1 MIITLKIITL
11 RFQIVRHM
19 SVKGFLLRVFLLPAL
34 GFQNGGYS
42 VDTTRYVGGT
52 AEQMVENFGEMLRQL
67 YGTP

>member
-1 MIITLKIITL
+1 M
-11 RFQIVRHM
+11 
-19 SVKGFLLRVFLLPAL
+19 RVFLLPAL
-34 GFQNGGYS
+34 GFRNGGYS